1 MSDDVHT
8 IVDHA
13 DGMVRVEVQMSR
25 EHRSLVG
32 DSTVDAPVTVAEVT
46 VRDDPDTVQAVS
58 DALRRWHAE
67 QQPTGAPEGQR

>member
-32 DSTVDAPVTVAEVT
+32 DSTVDAPVVVAEVT
-46 VRDDPDTVQAVS
+46 VRDDPDTVKAVS

-67 QQPTGAPEGQR
+67 QQPTGPPEGQR

>member
-8 IVDHA
+8 IVDHT

-32 DSTVDAPVTVAEVT
+32 ESTVDAPVTVAEVT
-46 VRDDPDTVQAVS
+46 VRDDPDTVKAVG

-67 QQPTGAPEGQR
+67 QQPTGPPEGQR